1 MFRAIDAIARTFLG
15 MKYSLISDVKE
26 FGIIIIFRDLIIR
39 AFPVLL
45 SKTSDAR
52 TILDLDERESC
63 SYQVARIVEAFFP
76 PSME

>member
-1 MFRAIDAIARTFLG
+1 MLRATDAIARTLLG
-15 MKYSLISDVKE
+15 TKYSLISDVKD

-52 TILDLDERESC
+52 TILDLDERESW
-63 SYQVARIVEAFFP
+63 SYQVARIVEAFIP
-76 PSME
+76 PVME